1 MRSQKNRSKRQ
12 YSKEVIPM
20 SGRWRH
26 PNRTTERVYNKRPR
40 RYKANTKIL
49 RRVEENLDEYRAAA
63 RMILDL
69 VARMEI

>member
-1 MRSQKNRSKRQ
+1 
-12 YSKEVIPM
+12 M

-26 PNRTTERVYNKRPR
+26 PNRVAAKVYNRRPR
-40 RYKANTKIL
+40 HYKPEPKIL
-49 RRVEENLDEYRAAA
+49 RRVEKNLDEYRWVA

>member
-1 MRSQKNRSKRQ
+1 
-12 YSKEVIPM
+12 M

-49 RRVEENLDEYRAAA
+49 RRVEENLEEYRWAA
-63 RMILDL
+63 RYICEL
-69 VARMEI
+69 VARIEI

>member
-1 MRSQKNRSKRQ
+1 
-12 YSKEVIPM
+12 M

-26 PNRTTERVYNKRPR
+26 PNRVAAKVYNRRPR

-49 RRVEENLDEYRAAA
+49 RRVEKNLDEYRWAA